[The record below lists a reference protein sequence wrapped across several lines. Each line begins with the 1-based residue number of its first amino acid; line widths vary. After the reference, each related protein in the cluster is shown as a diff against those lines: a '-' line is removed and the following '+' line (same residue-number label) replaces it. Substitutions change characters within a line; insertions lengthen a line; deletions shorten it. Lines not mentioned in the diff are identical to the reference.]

1 MGEERII
8 INLIVGLV
16 FGAITSAIASSKGRN
31 AVGWFFLGFFFGCIS
46 LIIIICL
53 SNLKEEQAYRA
64 AQEIEQ
70 RRLREQL
77 RQEQMRSEA
86 LRQHTVA
93 RLDLHDQHLG
103 IDTRQTA
110 PALNPGF
117 GPAPAP
123 MLQSRPAQEQKE
135 HPATG
140 WYFCGADGIQTGP
153 VSFTEIR
160 ERARLG
166 HIQAD
171 TLVWVETMAEW
182 QPARTVSGIFQI

>member
-1 MGEERII
+1 MGEERIV

-103 IDTRQTA
+103 IDTRQAA

-117 GPAPAP
+117 GPVSAP
-123 MLQSRPAQEQKE
+123 MLHSRPAPEQKE
-135 HPATG
+135 HPAEG

-153 VSFTEIR
+153 VAFSEIT

-166 HIQAD
+166 HITPE

-182 QPARTVSGIFQI
+182 QPARTVSGIFRI